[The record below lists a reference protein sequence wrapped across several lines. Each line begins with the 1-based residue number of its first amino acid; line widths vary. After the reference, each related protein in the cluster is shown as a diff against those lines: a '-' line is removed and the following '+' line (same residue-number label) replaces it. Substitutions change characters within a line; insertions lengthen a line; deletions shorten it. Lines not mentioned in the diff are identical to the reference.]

1 MRDARDCL
9 SAKTNAYFGFANVA
23 DWAYA
28 LLITGSG
35 YFLEAS
41 VAERQGCAPALT
53 REITVVSDL
62 FPLLYA

>member
-35 YFLEAS
+35 FFSRRRWL
-41 VAERQGCAPALT
+41 RDK
-53 REITVVSDL
+53 VVL
-62 FPLLYA
+62 P